1 MFDLSAS
8 VAVDFLPM
16 VAEETKL
23 RGVAL
28 SEEVVLDGVDP
39 ACVGVLI
46 FVDQYDRIFVR
57 QDAPEFGVVHES
69 DGQEEDIVVMD
80 GDATVVDASVPKLVL
95 NGTLP
100 EVADFGDSLRPMLEL
115 RQSFPKLSL
124 EAADERPAERVDR
137 IGIDERASVGP
148 GVDFVL
154 RHVGKGDARDL
165 LMPLRQNVPVAVH
178 EEMKRLDE
186 RVGLSGA
193 GTGFDE
199 EALLALQAAIHFGE
213 GSLAGLLG
221 RVQVFH
227 NLNHREHPP
236 VRGHRRQ
243 VRLGQSPPR
252 HPECRRAPAISIRRG
267 CSRVRPSQFR
277 R

>member
-1 MFDLSAS
+1 
-8 VAVDFLPM
+8 
-16 VAEETKL
+16 
-23 RGVAL
+23 
-28 SEEVVLDGVDP
+28 
-39 ACVGVLI
+39 
-46 FVDQYDRIFVR
+46 
-57 QDAPEFGVVHES
+57 
-69 DGQEEDIVVMD
+69 MD

-100 EVADFGDSLRPMLEL
+100 EVADFGDPLRPMLEL

-137 IGIDERASVGP
+137 VAIDERASVGP

-165 LMPLRQNVPVAVH
+165 LMPLRQNVLVAVH

-199 EALLALQAAIHFGE
+199 EALLALQAAIHVVE

-227 NLNHREHPP
+227 NLNHFE
-236 VRGHRRQ
+236 
-243 VRLGQSPPR
+243 
-252 HPECRRAPAISIRRG
+252 
-267 CSRVRPSQFR
+267 
-277 R
+277 